1 MRMNYGESFPA
12 SKLNELDPRKE
23 VVSRSPFEQD
33 DIDPTAAEH
42 LSRYV
47 SDRPREANRTVEPRR
62 IESLQDAER
71 KSFSPSPALRLV
83 QEVEHPHAVS
93 LARLVRGTPIDLPAA
108 DRIGRL

>member
-1 MRMNYGESFPA
+1 MNYVESFPA
-12 SKLNELDPRKE
+12 PKLNELDPRKE

-33 DIDPTAAEH
+33 HIDSTAAEH

-47 SDRPREANRTVEPRR
+47 SDRARETNRTVEPRR
-62 IESLQDAER
+62 VELLQHAER

-83 QEVEHPHAVS
+83 QEVEHPHAAS
-93 LARLVRGTPIDLPAA
+93 PALIVRATPIDLQAA

>member
-1 MRMNYGESFPA
+1 MDYVESLPA

-33 DIDPTAAEH
+33 DVDSTAPER

-47 SDRPREANRTVEPRR
+47 SDRPRETNRTVEPRR
-62 IESLQDAER
+62 IESLQDAQR

-93 LARLVRGTPIDLPAA
+93 LARIVGGTPIDLQAA